1 MLHAV
6 LDMLLAC
13 PDCPP
18 SRLARARI
26 MAEGLSANALAAA
39 LPFAVAGAVV
49 AWLGRRVD
57 RDLCPHRED
66 REGRE
71 GRADREDR
79 EGREDAP

>member
-6 LDMLLAC
+6 LAMLLAC

-18 SRLARARI
+18 ARLARARV
-26 MAEGLSANALAAA
+26 MSEGFTARALAAA

-57 RDLCPHRED
+57 RDVR
-66 REGRE
+66 G
-71 GRADREDR
+71 DREDPDNPDDR
-79 EGREDAP
+79 AARADEDQE

>member
-18 SRLARARI
+18 SRLARARV
-26 MAEGLSANALAAA
+26 MSEGFTARALAAA

-57 RDLCPHRED
+57 RDVR
-66 REGRE
+66 G
-71 GRADREDR
+71 DREDPDDSNDR
-79 EGREDAP
+79 AAREDQE